1 VRSQVQFGRTVIP
14 FQVRRSRRRKQVS
27 LVVEPGRPGVLVLA
41 PTGVSMA
48 RLAGLVR
55 QRGRWIVEKLRRVE
69 SAHRPAA
76 DREFVSGES
85 FTYLGRSF
93 RLRVHERREP
103 VPPRL
108 EGGWLTVTVAPG
120 LRPAARARAVRT
132 GIIAWYRSRAAARL
146 PERLAQ
152 FTDRLGLPA
161 TRVLLRDQARRWGS
175 CTSDHEVLL
184 NWRIVQAPMV
194 LVDYVAAHEAVHL
207 VHRNHTRSY
216 WSELAKLIPDV
227 DARRG
232 ELRRRGRELVW

>member
-1 VRSQVQFGRTVIP
+1 MRSQVQFGHTIIP
-14 FQVRRSRRRKQVS
+14 FHVRRSRRRKQVS
-27 LVVEPGRPGVLVLA
+27 LIVEAGRAGVLVLA

-48 RLAGLVR
+48 RLAGVVR
-55 QRGRWIVEKLRRVE
+55 QRGRWIVDKLRRVE
-69 SAHRPAA
+69 SAHRTTP

-103 VPPRL
+103 APPRL
-108 EGGWLTVTVAPG
+108 EGGWLIVTVQPG
-120 LRPAARARAVRT
+120 VRPAARARAVRA
-132 GIIAWYRSRAAARL
+132 GIVSWYRARAAARL

-152 FTDRLGLPA
+152 FTERLGVPTPRL
-161 TRVLLRDQARRWGS
+161 LLRDQARRWGS
-175 CTSDHEVLL
+175 CTTDGEVLL

-194 LVDYVAAHEAVHL
+194 LVDYVAAHEAVHV
-207 VHRNHTRSY
+207 VHRNHTRAY

-232 ELRRRGRELVW
+232 ELRRRGRELLW